1 MLRFDVHAGAVQPIV
16 AGELGAWA
24 EDAGPGLTLCLVGNA
39 DLRAADA
46 LGRFVR
52 EADVAAIA
60 ARLDA
65 VTIDL
70 RQLEFM
76 NAVCLR
82 ELAAWVSRL
91 QAMPADRRYR
101 LRFVIDPN
109 RHWQRLSLPMLKCF
123 GTELV
128 ELVE

>member
-1 MLRFDVHAGAVQPIV
+1 MTGAVAPIDV
-16 AGELGAWA
+16 GELKGWA
-24 EDAGPGLTLCLVGNA
+24 DTEPSALTLRLVGNA
-39 DLRAADA
+39 DLRAAQA
-46 LGRFVR
+46 FAAFVR
-52 EADVAAIA
+52 EADAAAIA
-60 ARLDA
+60 AGLRA

-70 RQLEFM
+70 RELEFM

-91 QAMPADRRYR
+91 QVMPADTRYR
-101 LRFVIDPN
+101 LRFVTDPA

>member
-1 MLRFDVHAGAVQPIV
+1 MSAGSIGPIDV
-16 AGELGAWA
+16 GELEGWA
-24 EDAGPGLTLCLVGNA
+24 DRDGPGLTLRLVGNA
-39 DLRAADA
+39 DLRAAQAFA
-46 LGRFVR
+46 LFVR
-52 EADVAAIA
+52 QAESAAIDG
-60 ARLDA
+60 RLRE

-91 QAMPADRRYR
+91 QAMPEATRYR
-101 LRFVIDPN
+101 LRLVTDPR

>member
-1 MLRFDVHAGAVQPIV
+1 MSAGAVAPIDV
-16 AGELGAWA
+16 GELKGWA
-24 EDAGPGLTLCLVGNA
+24 DRDPSGLALRLVGNA
-39 DLRAADA
+39 DLRAATA
-46 LGRFVR
+46 FATFVR
-52 EADVAAIA
+52 QAEAVAVA
-60 ARLDA
+60 ARLRE

-70 RQLEFM
+70 RELEFM

-91 QAMPADRRYR
+91 QAMPATTRYR
-101 LRFVIDPN
+101 LRFITDPG

>member
-1 MLRFDVHAGAVQPIV
+1 LVRSGVVPPIV
-16 AGELGAWA
+16 AGELEGWA
-24 EDAGPGLTLCLVGNA
+24 EDGSPGLVLRLVGNA

-46 LGRFVR
+46 LASFIRDA
-52 EADVAAIA
+52 EAAAVAAA
-60 ARLDA
+60 LAV

-82 ELAAWVSRL
+82 ELASWVSRL
-91 QAMPADRRYR
+91 QAMPDGSRYK
-101 LRFVIDPN
+101 LRFVTDKS

-128 ELVE
+128 EVVEGE